1 MIGFVSES
9 LRSLLQQELAPQ
21 DIKVTLLSPIDTNA
35 DQKRV
40 NLFLYRVIQNPHL
53 INQDYLPK
61 PGSLDQ
67 LVHPP
72 LVLNLF
78 YLLTPFAPLFGDSG
92 QANVHDLLA
101 EAMRVLHEH
110 AIVPQTFL
118 AGGLR
123 QGQVKVTLHA
133 ADVEELSKIWT
144 ALEKDLQLS
153 TVYEV
158 SFTEIPDRR
167 ERPMPK
173 RVEKTS
179 VVVIATD
186 RRPAISGVDPR
197 SGPPGTSIHVS
208 GENLRGW
215 KVTARIGGT
224 VVASAEPVLEDR
236 GFEISVPALAPGVY
250 ELTINISELT
260 EFHDVVEVTP

>member
-1 MIGFVSES
+1 MIGLVSAS
-9 LRSLLQQELAPQ
+9 LKSLLEQELAPQ
-21 DIKVTLLSPIDTNA
+21 EIKVTLQSPIDTSA
-35 DQKRV
+35 PPSRV

-53 INQDYLPK
+53 SNRDYLPK
-61 PGSLDQ
+61 PGRPGE

-72 LVLNLF
+72 LSVNLF
-78 YLLTPFAPLFGDSG
+78 YLLTPFAGIDELG
-92 QANVHDLLA
+92 QANAHDVLA

-110 AIVPQTFL
+110 AIVPEQFL

-123 QGQVKVTLHA
+123 RGQIKVTLHP
-133 ADVEELSKIWT
+133 ADVEELTKIWT

-173 RVEKTS
+173 RVEKTD
-179 VVVIATD
+179 VVVVATE
-186 RRPAISGVDPR
+186 RRPAITGINPR
-197 SGPPGTSIHVS
+197 SGPAGTSIHVS

-215 KVTARIGGT
+215 KATARVGGA
-224 VVASAEPVLEDR
+224 VVASAEPLPEDR
-236 GFEISVPALAPGVY
+236 AFDVLVPALPAGVY
-250 ELTINISELT
+250 ELIINISELT
-260 EFHDVVEVTP
+260 EYRDVFEVTL